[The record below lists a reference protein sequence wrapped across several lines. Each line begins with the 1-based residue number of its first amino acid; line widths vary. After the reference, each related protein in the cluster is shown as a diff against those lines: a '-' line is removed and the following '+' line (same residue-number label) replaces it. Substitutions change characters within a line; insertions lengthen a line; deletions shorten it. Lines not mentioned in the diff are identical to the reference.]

1 MPRNYFDY
9 LEDLTY
15 GLVGSIAGA
24 SIYVFGNNAGFPYG
38 LFMAGYAASAAA
50 GSAIFI
56 VVARRCEQRQHNS
69 NYSRNLSRE
78 DLLALKRLHDNIEDE
93 VNSDNSATDKV
104 EEIYKSF

>member
-24 SIYVFGNNAGFPYG
+24 SIYVFGNNSGFPYG
-38 LFMAGYAASAAA
+38 LFMAGYAASATA

-56 VVARRCEQRQHNS
+56 VCGSSLRAKT
-69 NYSRNLSRE
+69 
-78 DLLALKRLHDNIEDE
+78 A
-93 VNSDNSATDKV
+93 
-104 EEIYKSF
+104 